1 MRSDQRHAVSRRAL
15 LAASAQVGSL
25 ATGLLP
31 AGLFPS
37 FSLAAVG
44 KKGGTLNTILSPEP
58 PVLVLGVNNQGPTI
72 IAASKIFQGLLRFSP
87 KLEPLP
93 CLAKSWELSDDRKT
107 YTFHL
112 QPGVTFHDGSPFT
125 ADDVIFSLMKF
136 NMEVAPRARA
146 ILQMITEATAPDP
159 MTVKL
164 TLSAPFE
171 PFLLMF
177 DVSAMV
183 IVSKKVY
190 DGTDYRNTP
199 ANQHPIGTGP
209 FQFTEWQ
216 RGNFIRMTR
225 YEKYW
230 EPDEP
235 YLDEIIYRIVPDS
248 QSRSLALETG
258 KVQLTGASDIEPFDV
273 PRFRARPNLTVSTE
287 GWQYFSP
294 LSWIEINHRVKPLD
308 DVRVRLAISLAI
320 DRDFLVQKLWFG
332 LGKPATG
339 PIASTTRYY
348 DPALKKLPH
357 DTKKAIALLDAAGL
371 KPNAQ
376 GVRVTLKHLVLPY
389 GEIWARLSEY
399 LRASLHQIGIE
410 LVLETTDAGAWSSR
424 VGGWDYETTINFLY
438 QFGDPTLGV
447 ERSYVSSNIK
457 KVTFTNT
464 GGYANPKVDAL
475 FAQARAEGDPADR
488 QKAFSAVQ
496 DILVQ
501 DMPQVWLMELAFP
514 TIYDRKLQNITAY
527 GTGVQSNFNDVF
539 FA

>member
-15 LAASAQVGSL
+15 LAASALAGSAL
-25 ATGLLP
+25 
-31 AGLFPS
+31 AGLVPGFA
-37 FSLAAVG
+37 LAAAG

-93 CLAKSWELSDDRKT
+93 CLAKSWELSEDRKT

-112 QPGVTFHDGSPFT
+112 QSGVTFHDGSPLT
-125 ADDVIFSLMKF
+125 ADDVIFSMMKF

-146 ILQMITEATAPDP
+146 ILAMITEAVAPDP
-159 MTVKL
+159 LTVKL
-164 TLSAPFE
+164 TLSQPFE

-183 IVSKKVY
+183 MVSKKIY
-190 DGTDYRNTP
+190 EGQDYRNTP

-209 FQFTEWQ
+209 FQFAEWQ
-216 RGNFIRMTR
+216 RGNFIRITR

-230 EPDEP
+230 EQDEP

-273 PRFRARPNLTVSTE
+273 PRFRGKPNLTVSTA
-287 GWQYFSP
+287 GWEYFSP

-308 DVRVRLAISLAI
+308 DARVRQAISLAI

-332 LGKPATG
+332 LGKAATG
-339 PIASTTRYY
+339 PVASTTRFY
-348 DPALKKLPH
+348 DPALKPLPH
-357 DTKKAIALLDAAGL
+357 DAKKAMALLDEAGL

-376 GVRVTLKHLVLPY
+376 GVRLTLKHLVLPY

-399 LRASLHQIGIE
+399 LRASMKQIGIE

-424 VGGWDYETTINFLY
+424 VGAWDYETTINFLY

-464 GGYANPKVDAL
+464 GGYSNPKVDEL
-475 FAQARAEGDPADR
+475 FAKARAEGDPADR
-488 QKAFSAVQ
+488 QKAFYEVQ
-496 DILVQ
+496 DILVR
-501 DMPQVWLMELAFP
+501 DMPQIWLMELAFP
-514 TIYDRKLQNITAY
+514 TIYDKKLQNITEF

-539 FA
+539 FG

>member
-15 LAASAQVGSL
+15 LAASAL
-25 ATGLLP
+25 
-31 AGLFPS
+31 AGLTPA
-37 FSLAAVG
+37 FSLAETG

-87 KLEPLP
+87 KLDPLP
-93 CLAKSWELSDDRKT
+93 GLAKSWELSEDRKT

-112 QPGVTFHDGSPFT
+112 ESGVTFHDGSPFA
-125 ADDVIFSLMKF
+125 ADDVIFSVMKF
-136 NMEVAPRARA
+136 NMELAPRARA
-146 ILQMITEATAPDP
+146 ILQMITDATAPDP
-159 MTVKL
+159 LTVKL

-177 DVSAMV
+177 DVSACVM
-183 IVSKKVY
+183 VSKKIY
-190 DGTDYRNTP
+190 EGTDYRNAP

-209 FQFTEWQ
+209 FQFAEWQ

-230 EPDEP
+230 KPDEP

-258 KVQLTGASDIEPFDV
+258 KVQLTAASDIEPFDI
-273 PRFRARPNLTVSTE
+273 PRFRAKPNLTVSTA
-287 GWQYFSP
+287 GWEYFSP

-308 DVRVRLAISLAI
+308 DARVRQAISLAI

-339 PIASTTRYY
+339 PVASTTRYY
-348 DPALKKLPH
+348 DPALKPLPH
-357 DTKKAIALLDAAGL
+357 DTRKAIALLDEAGL

-399 LRASLHQIGIE
+399 LRASLKQVGIE
-410 LVLETTDAGAWSSR
+410 LVLETTDAGAWSQR
-424 VGGWDYETTINFLY
+424 VGAWDYETSINFLY

-464 GGYANPKVDAL
+464 GGYSNPKVDEL
-475 FAQARAEGDPADR
+475 FARARAAGDPAER
-488 QKAFSAVQ
+488 EKAFFEVQ
-496 DILVQ
+496 AILVEEA
-501 DMPQVWLMELAFP
+501 PQIWLMELAFP
-514 TIYDRKLQNITAY
+514 TIYDKKLQNITEY
-527 GTGVQSNFNDVF
+527 GTGVQSNFDDVF

>member
-1 MRSDQRHAVSRRAL
+1 MRPDQRHAVSRRAL
-15 LAASAQVGSL
+15 LAASAV
-25 ATGLLP
+25 
-31 AGLFPS
+31 AGLIPS
-37 FSLAAVG
+37 FSMAETA

-93 CLAKSWELSDDRKT
+93 CLAKSWDLSPDRKT

-112 QPGVTFHDGSPFT
+112 QSGVTFHDGSPFT
-125 ADDVIFSLMKF
+125 ADDVIFSIMKF
-136 NMEVAPRARA
+136 NTELSPRARA
-146 ILQMITEATAPDP
+146 ILQLITEATAPDP

-177 DVSAMV
+177 DVSACV
-183 IVSKKVY
+183 IVSKKIY
-190 DGTDYRNTP
+190 YGTDYRNAP

-209 FQFTEWQ
+209 FQFAEWQ

-225 YEKYW
+225 YAKYW
-230 EPDEP
+230 APNEP

-273 PRFRARPNLTVSTE
+273 PRFRAKPNLTVSTA
-287 GWQYFSP
+287 GWEYFSP
-294 LSWIEINHRVKPLD
+294 LSWVELNHRVKPLD
-308 DVRVRLAISLAI
+308 DVRVRQAMSLAI
-320 DRDFLVQKLWFG
+320 DRNFLVQKLWFG

-339 PIASTTRYY
+339 PVASTTKFY
-348 DPALKKLPH
+348 DPALKPFPH
-357 DTKKAIALLDAAGL
+357 DPKQAMALLDAAGL
-371 KPNAQ
+371 KPNAN
-376 GVRVTLKHLVLPY
+376 GVRFSVKHLVLPY
-389 GEIWARLSEY
+389 GEIWQRLSEY
-399 LRASLHQIGIE
+399 LRASMKQIGIE
-410 LVLETTDAGAWSSR
+410 LVLETTDAGAWSAR
-424 VGGWDYETTINFLY
+424 VGAWDYETTINFLY

-464 GGYANPKVDAL
+464 GGYSNPKVDAL
-475 FAQARAEGDPADR
+475 FAQARAAGDPAER
-488 QKAFSAVQ
+488 QKAFYAVQ
-496 DILVQ
+496 EILVH
-501 DMPQVWLMELAFP
+501 DIPQIWLMELAFP
-514 TIYDRKLQNITAY
+514 TIYEKKLHNITEY
-527 GTGVQSNFNDVF
+527 GTGVQSNFDDVF
-539 FA
+539 FG